1 MDIIWNFLNLPLFC
15 HLFTDLVF
23 SGRIVPVFREDG
35 NTEKWWS
42 QERRNILNPPPP
54 KPHHLIII
62 AVTNLSWV
70 VIRLDNLSLTF
81 QPLQLH
87 LIKHSRLFNHPAKY
101 HIVQIIRRYILWI
114 EPDLFRSL
122 LFVQPINI
130 KTRLNTTGITL
141 ITGIRGCMTGLL
153 SQCTFTLALCPLHGR
168 GGKFWGKRTSAYKWY
183 HYY

>member
-1 MDIIWNFLNLPLFC
+1 MDIILNFLNLPLFC

-54 KPHHLIII
+54 KSHHLIII

-81 QPLQLH
+81 QPFQRH
-87 LIKHSRLFNHPAKY
+87 LIKHPCLFNHSTQY
-101 HIVQIIRRYILWI
+101 HIIQIIRRYVLGIQAHTFIFSRLRFRQLKMMPFMEVAVCRSWHPGSFRV
-114 EPDLFRSL
+114 EPLEH
-122 LFVQPINI
+122 I
-130 KTRLNTTGITL
+130 KMNRQKAGVE
-141 ITGIRGCMTGLL
+141 
-153 SQCTFTLALCPLHGR
+153 
-168 GGKFWGKRTSAYKWY
+168 
-183 HYY
+183 